1 MCFRIGRENDDF
13 IFNGIKSPNSF
24 KEKILDA
31 IIDNELKFDPYI
43 RNIRKSGG
51 QKLGVLNRIT
61 SLLDHEK
68 KKLVFYAVL
77 ESHFSYCPLIW
88 MFSSRRFNDLINQIH
103 KRSLRTVYNDIS
115 STFQQLLQ
123 RSRSVSIHHNNTQ
136 TLTTEVFK
144 VVNNICPLIMKTFF
158 DFEKTNTTSENFK
171 KRGNKE

>member
-1 MCFRIGRENDDF
+1 MCFRIGSENDDF

-77 ESHFSYCPLIW
+77 ESHFSYCPLI
-88 MFSSRRFNDLINQIH
+88 
-103 KRSLRTVYNDIS
+103 
-115 STFQQLLQ
+115 
-123 RSRSVSIHHNNTQ
+123 
-136 TLTTEVFK
+136 
-144 VVNNICPLIMKTFF
+144 
-158 DFEKTNTTSENFK
+158 
-171 KRGNKE
+171 